1 MIQLNKIYIDSD
13 CSLCSGYGEFLKNR
27 NSDLILANQLDLD
40 SEDIS
45 KDELVYERN
54 NKKYTFIVVSRLD
67 KNKNI
72 ITPLKAFLKLKQK
85 DTNLVIIGN
94 GPEYKNLKKIIN
106 KNNVKILKNSSRL
119 NMLQNLSRA
128 LYGAKILGTFPRNF

>member
-27 NSDLILANQLDLD
+27 NSDLILANQLDLE

-54 NKKYTFIVVSRLD
+54 NKKYYANEAIVESIYDLGSFY
-67 KNKNI
+67 KIAK
-72 ITPLKAFLKLKQK
+72 LLKLFPAKFS
-85 DTNLVIIGN
+85 
-94 GPEYKNLKKIIN
+94 YKLYKIF
-106 KNNVKILKNSSRL
+106 
-119 NMLQNLSRA
+119 A
-128 LYGAKILGTFPRNF
+128 RNRYRFN